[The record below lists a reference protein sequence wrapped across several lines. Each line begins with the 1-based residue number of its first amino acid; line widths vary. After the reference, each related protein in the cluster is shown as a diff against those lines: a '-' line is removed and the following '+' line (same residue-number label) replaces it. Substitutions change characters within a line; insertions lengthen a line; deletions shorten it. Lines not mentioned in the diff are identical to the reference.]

1 MFLLDIRIRFIIL
14 SVVIFLSFLH
24 YLYDPLKHSD
34 EPVCI
39 GLPCRNYSLI
49 MNLLSFTFLSAMII
63 SMGILD
69 KSPFLPTYWFVIIIL
84 MGYMVIF
91 IDWRNSKI
99 VKPRK
104 GRITPPPI
112 GYIPK
117 DRRIVVVSS
126 LLVVYILLF
135 CLNYMAHKVP
145 IQSDNISEM
154 IFWNIFGS
162 FKERRGAFMAGW
174 LSILGVVT
182 AIINIIFTDSFHP
195 GKYNLPNSWRV

>member
-14 SVVIFLSFLH
+14 SVVIYLSFLH
-24 YLYDPLKHSD
+24 YLYDPLKHSN
-34 EPVCI
+34 EPACI

-63 SMGILD
+63 CMGILD
-69 KSPFLPTYWFVIIIL
+69 KSQFLPTYWFIVIIL
-84 MGYMVIF
+84 MGYLVLF
-91 IDWRNSKI
+91 IDWKNSKI

-126 LLVVYILLF
+126 LLVVYLLLF

-145 IQSDNISEM
+145 VQSDKISEM
-154 IFWNIFGS
+154 IFWNVFGS

-174 LSILGVVT
+174 LSIFGIVT
-182 AIINIIFTDSFHP
+182 AVINIIFTDDFHP